1 LAEAA
6 KSPHTSESLS
16 QEISEL
22 TEEVEGLRA
31 AYEQYFLGVERRPPT
46 QRHDKLKKRVVAIQ
60 TSTVKQT
67 AVKFKAQTLNNK
79 LLTYER
85 LWARTMKEIE
95 DGTYKRDLFKA
106 KMRRPDEPKAKA
118 KEKPPEAKGPPPVET
133 EDALD
138 ALGAP
143 DPLDALDNV
152 DVEEDDAPP
161 TPPEANPLGSSGS
174 AKPMPPPP
182 SGKPSAPGAIPAPR
196 ISAPMPAPMARPSAP
211 PPGPR
216 PSAPVAASGGQ
227 LSEAKMRAIYDAYL
241 MAKKRCNED
250 TSKITFESVSQT
262 LKAQVPGLMKQHN
275 AKSVEF
281 KVVIKDGKAVLRAL
295 PKE

>member
-6 KSPHTSESLS
+6 KPETSQSLS
-16 QEISEL
+16 EEISEL
-22 TEEVEGLRA
+22 SNELEGLRA
-31 AYEQYFLGVERRPPT
+31 AYEQYFLGIERRPPT

-67 AVKFKAQTLNNK
+67 AVKFKAQSLNMK

-85 LWARTMKEIE
+85 LWSRTLQEIE
-95 DGTYKRDLFKA
+95 TGTYRRDVFKA
-106 KMRRPDEPKAKA
+106 KLHRKEQD
-118 KEKPPEAKGPPPVET
+118 EKPPAKEAEAK
-133 EDALD
+133 
-138 ALGAP
+138 
-143 DPLDALDNV
+143 
-152 DVEEDDAPP
+152 
-161 TPPEANPLGSSGS
+161 EAQ
-174 AKPMPPPP
+174 AKPPPP
-182 SGKPSAPGAIPAPR
+182 PADSLTDAVQKAAGTPAPAGAAKPSAPGG
-196 ISAPMPAPMARPSAP
+196 AP

-216 PSAPVAASGGQ
+216 PSAPVAAPSGQ
-227 LSEAKMRAIYDAYL
+227 LSEAKLRAIYDAYL

-250 TSKITFESVSQT
+250 TSKLTFESVSNT
-262 LKAQVPGLMKQHN
+262 LKQQVPALIKQHN